1 VKSEI
6 LSYSCNITNK
16 GYLMDNKKTQVQLSM
31 SLEQKEVMAIFS
43 KRIAHAST
51 LGGWLKALAFRE
63 IDNASPEQK
72 EKLERLLGV

>member
-1 VKSEI
+1 MK
-6 LSYSCNITNK
+6 
-16 GYLMDNKKTQVQLSM
+16 QVQLQM
-31 SLEQKEVMAIFS
+31 TKEQKDTLTTFS
-43 KRIAHAST
+43 KQVAHAST